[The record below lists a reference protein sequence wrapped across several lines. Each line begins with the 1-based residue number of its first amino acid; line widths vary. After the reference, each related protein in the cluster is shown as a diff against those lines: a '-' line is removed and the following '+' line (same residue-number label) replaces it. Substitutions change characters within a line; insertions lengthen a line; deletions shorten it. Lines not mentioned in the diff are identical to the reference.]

1 MPLLSPALTSGHKE
15 PSSSPT
21 TQLGC
26 KEALNMEFEKLR
38 SSSSGASIESH
49 HLWKSAPS
57 PANEKNFSFSLK

>member
-49 HLWKSAPS
+49 HL
-57 PANEKNFSFSLK
+57 